1 MRKTCA
7 QDVQLALAEAKI
19 DVKSI
24 VASTEGN
31 QLDEH
36 SSSI

>member
-7 QDVQLALAEAKI
+7 QDVQLALDEAKI

-24 VASTEGN
+24 VTSTEGN
-31 QLDEH
+31 QLDEY
-36 SSSI
+36 SS